1 MGKSIIEPLLR
12 DHAKVRSLA
21 GELKAFT
28 ERFDLPGMRQSSQA
42 MIDIID
48 PHSLKEEAALY
59 LIGMKF
65 LKADN
70 KVLPS
75 LFKEHH
81 QLSSRLSRLQQLLFS
96 ARLTNVED
104 QARQMVFVI
113 LEGIDHHFQDE
124 ESKVFPALEQLIDDQ
139 TKELI
144 LARYASLDAGN
155 PDELDRM
162 PLLSLPGLDDDPG
175 SMAFY

>member
-12 DHAKVRSLA
+12 DHAKVRTLA
-21 GELKAFT
+21 GELRAFT
-28 ERFDLPGMRQSSQA
+28 ERFDLPGMRQTAQA
-42 MIDIID
+42 IIDIID
-48 PHSLKEEAALY
+48 PHSLKEEAVLY

-70 KVLPS
+70 KMLPG
-75 LFKEHH
+75 LIKEHH
-81 QLSSRLSRLQQLLFS
+81 QLGSRLSRLLQLLYS

-104 QARQMVFVI
+104 QARQIVFVI
-113 LEGIDHHFQDE
+113 LEEIDHHFEEE
-124 ESKVFPALEQLIDDQ
+124 ESKVFPALEALIDDE

-144 LARYASLDAGN
+144 LSRYSAMDASD

-162 PLLSLPGLDDDPG
+162 PLLSLPDEKGGL
-175 SMAFY
+175 SFI

>member
-1 MGKSIIEPLLR
+1 MAKSIIEPLLR
-12 DHAKVRSLA
+12 DHAKIRSLA

-28 ERFDLPGMRQSSQA
+28 ERFDLPGMRQASQA
-42 MIDIID
+42 LVDIID

-70 KVLPS
+70 KVLPG

-81 QLSSRLSRLQQLLFS
+81 QLTARLARFQQLLFS

-104 QARQMVFVI
+104 QARQMVFLI
-113 LEGIDHHFQDE
+113 IEALDHHLAE
-124 ESKVFPALEQLIDDQ
+124 EEAKVFPALDALIDDE

-144 LARYASLDAGN
+144 LARYSSLDAAN

-162 PLLSLPGLDDDPG
+162 PLLSLPSMDDDPG
-175 SMAFY
+175 SASFY

>member
-1 MGKSIIEPLLR
+1 MAKSIIEPLLR
-12 DHAKVRSLA
+12 DHAKLRSLA

-28 ERFDLPGMRQSSQA
+28 ERFDLPGMRQSAQA
-42 MIDIID
+42 LVDLVE
-48 PHSLKEEAALY
+48 PHSLKEEAVLY

-70 KVLPS
+70 RMLPG

-81 QLSSRLSRLQQLLFS
+81 QLTGRLSRLQQLLYS

-104 QARQMVFVI
+104 QARQLVFII
-113 LEGIDHHFQDE
+113 LEALDHHLSEE
-124 ESKVFPALEQLIDDQ
+124 ESKVFPALDSMIDDQ

-144 LARYASLDAGN
+144 LARYGTMDSPGPGD
-155 PDELDRM
+155 LDRM
-162 PLLSLPGLDDDPG
+162 PLISLPPDNTG
-175 SMAFY
+175 SDLAFY